1 MGALLGDDTFGGVV
15 GTDDSSKRSPKFE
28 ITTTTAASSLTYTL
42 EMTGAWI
49 QSGNYI
55 QFKVKPVSSS
65 DKITV
70 SVQNGATLKEALP
83 KTVFSSTDSI
93 AKPVM
98 DSNGYYCQ
106 TPLMRAYNQAFI
118 ERSEFADGWYQV
130 SVPAPAKG
138 NKLVITLDSTGSIPA
153 GSKVYMD
160 DLTVQFASTY
170 GFIRFTSSNATATG
184 ACLVD

>member
-1 MGALLGDDTFGGVV
+1 
-15 GTDDSSKRSPKFE
+15 
-28 ITTTTAASSLTYTL
+28 
-42 EMTGAWI
+42 MTGAWI

-70 SVQNGATLKEALP
+70 SVAKNSDAPSVALAQ
-83 KTVFSSTDSI
+83 TVFSSTDSI

-138 NKLVITLDSTGSIPA
+138 NKLIITLDSESIPA
-153 GSKVYMD
+153 GSKIYMD

-170 GFIRFTSSNATATG
+170 KSIKFSSSNAIATG
-184 ACLVD
+184 ACLVTD

>member
-1 MGALLGDDTFGGVV
+1 
-15 GTDDSSKRSPKFE
+15 
-28 ITTTTAASSLTYTL
+28 
-42 EMTGAWI
+42 MTGAWI

-55 QFKVKPVSSS
+55 QFKVKPVSSN

-70 SVQNGATLKEALP
+70 AVAKNSDAPSVALAQ
-83 KTVFSSTDSI
+83 TVFSSTDSI

-98 DSNGYYCQ
+98 DNNGYYCQ

-138 NKLVITLDSTGSIPA
+138 NKLVITLESSGSIPA

-170 GFIRFTSSNATATG
+170 GFIKFTSDNATATG